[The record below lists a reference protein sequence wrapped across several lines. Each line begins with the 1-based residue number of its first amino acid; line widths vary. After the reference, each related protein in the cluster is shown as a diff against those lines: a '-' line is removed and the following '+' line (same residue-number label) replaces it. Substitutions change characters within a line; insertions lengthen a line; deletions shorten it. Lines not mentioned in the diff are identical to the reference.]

1 MVTWDQHNAKTEDVS
16 IQQPAGTVRWK
27 LFPYN
32 HPIFSHNNPIII
44 QDSPIISHS
53 FSQFRLKNPRIPQVR
68 RHPLRNPSQGH
79 TRHTRNSWTSNAVS
93 VHSLCQVPFEG
104 LYDHLWPISWSVPF
118 QISKYGWIHKSLNI
132 NSKKKTVSMVM
143 KPFSFHGFHPHDR
156 RCQETWKAVPRSSLV
171 KISERIGYSENH
183 LTFCWSL

>member
-132 NSKKKTVSMVM
+132 NSKKKQFPWWWNPSVSM
-143 KPFSFHGFHPHDR
+143 GFIPMTDGAKRHERLCRGHP
-156 RCQETWKAVPRSSLV
+156 W
-171 KISERIGYSENH
+171 
-183 LTFCWSL
+183 